1 MKQGLLTHRTG
12 WWGIQWVS
20 GSQENSGSLSL
31 FFFDH
36 VFFGFFVSDLNFRFE
51 ASLLHLLSFTCS
63 SIPPSNPSHNIQI
76 LSGRN
81 SSSRASRDFVG
92 TVKDR
97 RSHSIPE
104 NPRSTCPAVVEQE
117 ALYSPASRG
126 LETPRSTAISRERVR
141 GGVYGSPGRL
151 DLGPFFRR
159 GVAWGRRG

>member
-1 MKQGLLTHRTG
+1 MG

-20 GSQENSGSLSL
+20 GSQGDSLSPFI
-31 FFFDH
+31 FFF
-36 VFFGFFVSDLNFRFE
+36 GYGLLVSSFPTSISVSRRLSCTFENFTR
-51 ASLLHLLSFTCS
+51 S
-63 SIPPSNPSHNIQI
+63 SPPSSNPSHDIQI

-81 SSSRASRDFVG
+81 SSSRALRDFVG

>member
-1 MKQGLLTHRTG
+1 MTHRMG

-20 GSQENSGSLSL
+20 GSQGDSFSPFI
-31 FFFDH
+31 FFF
-36 VFFGFFVSDLNFRFE
+36 GYGLLVSSFPTSISVSRRLSCTFENFTR
-51 ASLLHLLSFTCS
+51 S
-63 SIPPSNPSHNIQI
+63 SPPSSNPSHDIQI

-81 SSSRASRDFVG
+81 SSSRALRDFVG

>member
-1 MKQGLLTHRTG
+1 MG

-20 GSQENSGSLSL
+20 GSQGDSFSPFI
-31 FFFDH
+31 FFF
-36 VFFGFFVSDLNFRFE
+36 GYGLLVSSFPTSISVSRRLSCTFENFTRS
-51 ASLLHLLSFTCS
+51 SLPS
-63 SIPPSNPSHNIQI
+63 SNPSHDIQI